1 MRILHTSDWH
11 LGRSFH
17 GEDLLAVQAAYVDH
31 LIDTVETEAVDLVV
45 VSGDIYD
52 RALPPVDA
60 VALADDAFTRLAA
73 SRARVVATS
82 GNHDSARRLGF
93 SSRLVDAAGV
103 HLRTDAG
110 RADEPVLLEDEHG
123 PVAVYGIPYLEPD
136 VLHREWDLPARS
148 HHAALAEAMR
158 RIRADLA
165 TRPSGTRSVVLAH
178 AFVVGGLPSES
189 ERDIAVGG
197 ISVVPLE
204 LFDGIDYTALGH
216 LHGRATLTDS
226 VRYSGSPVA
235 YSFSEADHVKGS
247 WLVDLDAG
255 GLADV
260 RFVPSTCRSSAGVPG
275 RHHRRPAHRS
285 PARRTRGVVGA
296 GDPHRRDQAG
306 PRDGAA
312 AGPLPARPRP
322 AVRTDRRRGAAPAP
336 GHPRPVSPRGR
347 ARVRQPRPWDPGDS
361 GRVRAAADRP
371 RVLHGGS
378 RPRGRTGRLGE
389 RLMRLHELSITAFG
403 PFVDTVHVDFDELAA
418 SGLFLLTG
426 DTGAGKTSVLDA
438 VCFAFYGEVPGDRHS
453 ARHLRS
459 DHADPQ
465 AEPRVVLRASVGA
478 RTFRLTRSPAWD
490 RPKRR
495 GTGTTRV
502 QAHVVVE
509 EQRGGEWLTLTNR
522 LDEAGQLVTGLLGM
536 TCTQFTQVAMLP
548 QGRFQAFLRATS
560 PERHAVLQR
569 LFRTRRFEEV
579 ERWLVDRR
587 VDLGR
592 RSRTCHDRSAGV
604 VSRIQEAA
612 GVELPAGWEPN
623 DLEPRVDDGELSAW
637 ASGPGR
643 ERGDRGLHAP
653 GRPVGGD

>member
-31 LIDTVETEAVDLVV
+31 LIDTVEAEAVDLVV

-110 RADEPVLLEDEHG
+110 RADEPVLLDDEHG

-136 VLHREWDLPARS
+136 VLHREWDLPTRS

-165 TRPSGTRSVVLAH
+165 TRPPGTRSVVLAH

-260 RFVPSTCRSSAGVPG
+260 RFVPAPVTRPLACLEGTIDAPAHRARARACTRTPGCRRLSPTPPGRSARWNGCGSASRTPSPCGSHRSAARSHARARPPSAGPRTTSRSSSSATSVGLRRHRLSPSCCRPRSSAAPRIPTSWSNGTPG
-275 RHHRRPAHRS
+275 
-285 PARRTRGVVGA
+285 
-296 GDPHRRDQAG
+296 
-306 PRDGAA
+306 
-312 AGPLPARPRP
+312 
-322 AVRTDRRRGAAPAP
+322 
-336 GHPRPVSPRGR
+336 
-347 ARVRQPRPWDPGDS
+347 
-361 GRVRAAADRP
+361 
-371 RVLHGGS
+371 
-378 RPRGRTGRLGE
+378 
-389 RLMRLHELSITAFG
+389 
-403 PFVDTVHVDFDELAA
+403 
-418 SGLFLLTG
+418 
-426 DTGAGKTSVLDA
+426 
-438 VCFAFYGEVPGDRHS
+438 
-453 ARHLRS
+453 
-459 DHADPQ
+459 
-465 AEPRVVLRASVGA
+465 
-478 RTFRLTRSPAWD
+478 
-490 RPKRR
+490 
-495 GTGTTRV
+495 
-502 QAHVVVE
+502 
-509 EQRGGEWLTLTNR
+509 
-522 LDEAGQLVTGLLGM
+522 
-536 TCTQFTQVAMLP
+536 
-548 QGRFQAFLRATS
+548 
-560 PERHAVLQR
+560 
-569 LFRTRRFEEV
+569 
-579 ERWLVDRR
+579 
-587 VDLGR
+587 
-592 RSRTCHDRSAGV
+592 
-604 VSRIQEAA
+604 
-612 GVELPAGWEPN
+612 
-623 DLEPRVDDGELSAW
+623 
-637 ASGPGR
+637 
-643 ERGDRGLHAP
+643 
-653 GRPVGGD
+653 